1 MSNENDS
8 GSGKACA
15 IVLSVILVVILF
27 FPMMATVTDGGSFY
41 IFSPLRI
48 YEIKKCHEVHA
59 SIADID
65 GVSYSYSPFPS
76 SYRVGYEVKIF
87 GFVVFDNT
95 YFDPPLETRLKYQED
110 IEDIVMYY
118 NRHRVDNVE
127 LKGIS
132 VSERF
137 DDRKG
142 ISLSFSEADNLETS
156 DRILK
161 VMKKYL
167 EDNPES
173 FLYDGFQV
181 WIGSRHDERI
191 EGARGSVTIK
201 TYEANYVIELP
212 DVSVTELR
220 LSGNMIPDSVPSGY
234 AFEDVR
240 RVKVIFNDSI
250 DESQEQVLRSIYPNA
265 EIEQ

>member
-1 MSNENDS
+1 MSNENNS
-8 GSGKACA
+8 GSGKAFV
-15 IVLSVILVVILF
+15 IILSVLLGVILF
-27 FPMMATVTDGGSFY
+27 FPMTATVTDGGSFY

-48 YEIKKCHEVHA
+48 YEIKKCHEAHA
-59 SIADID
+59 PIADVE
-65 GVSYSYSPFPS
+65 GVSYSYSPFS
-76 SYRVGYEVKIF
+76 TSYRVGYEVKIF

-95 YFDPPLETRLKYQED
+95 YYNPPLETHLKYQED
-110 IEDIVMYY
+110 IEDLVMYY

-127 LKGIS
+127 LKGID

-142 ISLSFSEADNLETS
+142 ISLSFGEVDNLETS

-161 VMKKYL
+161 VIKKYL
-167 EDNPES
+167 EENPEC

-181 WIGSRHDERI
+181 WIETRHNERNEGS
-191 EGARGSVTIK
+191 GGSVAIK
-201 TYEANYVIELP
+201 IYEASFVIELL
-212 DVSVTELR
+212 DNSVTELR

-265 EIEQ
+265 EIEK